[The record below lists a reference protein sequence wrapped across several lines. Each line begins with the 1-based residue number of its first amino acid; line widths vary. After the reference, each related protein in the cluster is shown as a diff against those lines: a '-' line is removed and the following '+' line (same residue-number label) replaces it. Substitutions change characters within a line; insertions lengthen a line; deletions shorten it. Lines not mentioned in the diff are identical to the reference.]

1 MNDNIYFEGI
11 ENIGNLYLKCILWEF
26 DYEPVIFICSDD
38 KGDIFLC
45 MYSESE
51 EEQNWIIVPT
61 QYSIIDDL
69 VEQKIDLLTAIS
81 DDAAPKWMVTQNVDG
96 SEINNLIKLE
106 DIDPLILPKEG
117 TFLKYYNEIEVK
129 EFLKDFNNLKLYS
142 AYIVNNE
149 DYKKTK
155 EIFSITLD
163 SIVNETFPQGF
174 IVADNKVKTNY
185 NKFNDYNE
193 LIEVA

>member
-38 KGDIFLC
+38 KDDIFLC

-51 EEQNWIIVPT
+51 KEQNWIIVPT

-149 DYKKTK
+149 DYEKTK

-174 IVADNKVKTNY
+174 IVSGNKVKTNY
-185 NKFNDYNE
+185 NKINDYNE